1 MKNITSI
8 INWENKYIIISTT
21 KGIYTFDTK
30 INKVIN
36 KYLININEEIIS
48 IKKINIDKSF
58 PLYLCFVTNKGT
70 IAII

>member
-8 INWENKYIIISTT
+8 INWDNKYIIISTT
-21 KGIYTFDTK
+21 KGIYTFDIK

-48 IKKINIDKSF
+48 IKKINIDKSY
-58 PLYLCFVTNKGT
+58 PLYLYFVTNKGT